1 MNVTAHATG
10 HQMLPHVMVRH
21 HPLWAKHRLHLVSQV
36 VHLQGQGNM
45 EHQVN
50 QGKVSRASRV
60 QHNQASQDN
69 QADQTDCQD
78 NQDQAVQVKGSQEDQ
93 GNQGDQVNLYHLHH
107 QGKGNQVSQASQG
120 KDHRANQDR
129 PHLVKD
135 NQVSQAKAF
144 LDRANQEDLACFH
157 VLKRDSSGI
166 LTAAIGFTAVLTLE
180 TDLLHT
186 SLTAPKVSYLMSG
199 TALATGPM
207 PPLLANKG
215 HHLVCLLL
223 VVVGGLSLVP
233 DSLHHVHL
241 HHHNRR
247 HLLARLHNRRH
258 RDRARPKEQALQQEP
273 PLRGLQA
280 P

>member
-1 MNVTAHATG
+1 
-10 HQMLPHVMVRH
+10 MLPHVMARH
-21 HPLWAKHRLHLVSQV
+21 HPLWVKHRLHLVSQV
-36 VHLQGQGNM
+36 VHLRGQGNL
-45 EHQVN
+45 ELQVS
-50 QGKVSRASRV
+50 QGKVSLASRV
-60 QHNQASQDN
+60 RRNQDSQDN

-78 NQDQAVQVKGSQEDQ
+78 NQDRAVQVKGSQDDQ
-93 GNQGDQVNLYHLHH
+93 GNQGDQVNLYQLHH
-107 QGKGNQVSQASQG
+107 QGKGNQVSQANRG
-120 KDHRANQDR
+120 KGHRANQDR
-129 PHLVKD
+129 HHPDKD
-135 NQVSQAKAF
+135 NQVSQAKAL
-144 LDRANQEDLACFH
+144 LDRANQEDLAYSH

-207 PPLLANKG
+207 PRLLATKSR
-215 HHLVCLLL
+215 HLVCLLL

-233 DSLHHVHL
+233 DSLRHIL
-241 HHHNRR
+241 PDHHNRR
-247 HLLARLHNRRH
+247 HLLACLHSRRH
-258 RDRARPKEQALQQEP
+258 RDRAQPKEQALQREP

>member
-1 MNVTAHATG
+1 MNGTAHATG

-36 VHLQGQGNM
+36 VHLRGQDNL
-45 EHQVN
+45 ELQVN

-60 QHNQASQDN
+60 QRNQVSQDN
-69 QADQTDCQD
+69 QADQIDCQD
-78 NQDQAVQVKGSQEDQ
+78 NQDRAAQVKGSQEDQ
-93 GNQGDQVNLYHLHH
+93 GNQGDQVNLYQLHH
-107 QGKGNQVSQASQG
+107 QGKGNQVSQANRG
-120 KDHRANQDR
+120 KDHRVNQDR
-129 PHLVKD
+129 HHLDKD
-135 NQVSQAKAF
+135 NQVSQAKDF
-144 LDRANQEDLACFH
+144 LDRANQEDLTCSH

-186 SLTAPKVSYLMSG
+186 NLTAPKVSYSMSG
-199 TALATGPM
+199 TAPATGPM
-207 PPLLANKG
+207 PPLLATKSR
-215 HHLVCLLL
+215 HLVCLLL

-233 DSLHHVHL
+233 DSLRHVL
-241 HHHNRR
+241 RDHHNRR
-247 HLLARLHNRRH
+247 HLLARLHSRRH
-258 RDRARPKEQALQQEP
+258 RDRARTKEHALQQES